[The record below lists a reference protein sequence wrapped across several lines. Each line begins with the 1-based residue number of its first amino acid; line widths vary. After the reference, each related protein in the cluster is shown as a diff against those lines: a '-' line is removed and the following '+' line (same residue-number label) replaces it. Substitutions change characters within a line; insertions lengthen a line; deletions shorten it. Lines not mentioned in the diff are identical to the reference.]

1 MQTNPLAGV
10 EQPNTM
16 SFTVK
21 PIQISIPAINPDEFL
36 NEKIDIRIESI
47 DPTGRKYNVQDNAGV
62 GQWSMEW
69 SALQNGLQI
78 QPSTSSYAGPVQ
90 VLINNKIVDR
100 YSRLIPGSRE
110 LILEKILSTKLVNGV
125 ELNVHY
131 TDFSLEK
138 IEDKTYPFRV
148 LQHMR
153 RSYDILKRELA
164 LDENHPTQKI
174 DIYLGDTDDAG
185 LYPFGGFEMND
196 FKRAPLFV
204 IRNVLNSDRKDPA
217 ILLPMDYEKFL
228 HFWNEINQVPSDVS
242 YSVDDYLAS
251 SIIHEMT
258 HALIHDIN
266 ENLGST
272 EHEIRN
278 GDWFTE
284 GIARYFETK
293 VNSDPGFASMGF
305 RERTAEKLRFSR
317 GGANYFLRYPDESFF
332 NQRYES
338 ALFWMFM
345 EKNYG
350 SQVMQEMSHKLD
362 DFPYDATIDMYMD
375 VFESITKKDFTET
388 LHEFHDWVYLKEYKK
403 YKEGKHLEEV
413 AMTKSLW
420 ADGYFNILTKN
431 GEVVSRERNL
441 NTDWISYWST
451 FKSSNGSDYVAGDL
465 TQTADLNPLTA
476 DYHEIMVQKDMTQP
490 LSVTVFNGGKSSEM
504 RISFYIETKNGMEK
518 IEHTIGKNG
527 RAIVQ
532 SFPLYEMTKIGL
544 VISNLDPQN
553 TTTYSIEVK

>member
-1 MQTNPLAGV
+1 
-10 EQPNTM
+10 M

-21 PIQISIPAINPDEFL
+21 PIQINLPSIQSEDFSDEQ
-36 NEKIDIRIESI
+36 IDIRIESI
-47 DPTGRKYNVQDNAGV
+47 DPTGRKYNVQDNSGV

-69 SALQNGLQI
+69 SGLQNGIQI
-78 QPSTSSYAGPVQ
+78 QPSISSYAGPVQ

-153 RSYDILKRELA
+153 RSYDVLKRELA
-164 LDENHPTQKI
+164 LDDNHPTRKI
-174 DIYLGDTDDAG
+174 DVYLGDTDDAG

-196 FKRAPLFV
+196 FKRAPLFMV
-204 IRNVLNSDRKDPA
+204 RNNADSGEKDPA

-228 HFWNEINQVPSDVS
+228 IFWNEINQVPSDVS

-284 GIARYFETK
+284 GVARYFETK

-305 RERTAEKLRFSR
+305 RERTADKIRFSR
-317 GGANYFLRYPDESFF
+317 GGANYFLRYPDEPFF

-338 ALFWMFM
+338 ALFWMFI
-345 EKNYG
+345 EKSYG
-350 SQVMQEMSHKLD
+350 SQVIQQMSRKLVE
-362 DFPYDATIDMYMD
+362 FPFNAGADLYMSAFKS
-375 VFESITKKDFTET
+375 VLKKDFKNV
-388 LHEFHDWVYLKEYKK
+388 LHEFHEWVYLKKYKA
-403 YKEGKHLEEV
+403 YKEGKHLEDV
-413 AMTKSLW
+413 ATTKSLW
-420 ADGYFNILTKN
+420 VDGYFNLLTK
-431 GEVVSRERNL
+431 GGRHVSRDRNL
-441 NTDWISYWST
+441 NTDWVAYWADFNAQDGT
-451 FKSSNGSDYVAGDL
+451 DYTAGDL
-465 TQTADLNPLTA
+465 TRTADLNPLTV
-476 DYHEIMVQKDMTQP
+476 DYHEIMIQKEKSHP
-490 LSVTVFNGGKSSEM
+490 LNVTVFNGGRSEELK
-504 RISFYIETKNGMEK
+504 ISFFVETESGTEK
-518 IEHTIGKNG
+518 IEHTIGRNS
-527 RAIVQ
+527 RAKVQ
-532 SFPLYEMTKIGL
+532 SFPFYDMTKVGL
-544 VISNLDPQN
+544 VISNLDPDHS
-553 TTTYSIEVK
+553 TTYSIEVS